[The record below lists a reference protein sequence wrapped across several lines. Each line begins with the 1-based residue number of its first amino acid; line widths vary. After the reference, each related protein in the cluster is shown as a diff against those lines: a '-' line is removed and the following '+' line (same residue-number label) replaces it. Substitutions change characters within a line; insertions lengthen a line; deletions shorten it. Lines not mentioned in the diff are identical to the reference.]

1 MSHRPSGP
9 RFQKRP
15 PGAADRETLPAP
27 PPRWSVLAVIGLAQL
42 MVVLDITIVNIALP
56 SAQDELGFDT
66 SNRQWII
73 TAYSLAFGSLLLL
86 GGRLSDR
93 IGVRRTLVIGSL
105 GFAAASIVGGAAPGF
120 AVLVG
125 ARAAQGVF
133 AAVLA
138 PAALSTLNITFTSA
152 EARAKAFAVF
162 SAIAASGAVLGLL
175 IGGAVTQWLSWRWC
189 LYINVVFAVPA
200 AVGAILVVH
209 APPTRTG
216 RAALDWAGAVTA
228 TSGLFCL
235 VYGLSHAETDG
246 WTAPLTIVML
256 AASAVLITAFVTV
269 ELRVSEPLLPPRI
282 VADRNRG
289 GAYLTIAI
297 TFCAMFAAFLF
308 LTYFMQRDLRYSPF
322 ATGVAFLPMAAG
334 IGVAAAVA
342 NTRLVP
348 RVGPRPLIPVG
359 MALAAAGMWWLGRLG
374 IDATYAHDVLGPII
388 VLGVGMGLAFSP
400 AVATATSGVQARDA
414 GVASAMV
421 NTSQQIGGAIGT
433 AALSTIFTAALT
445 RYLENHSPTPS
456 IATAAAIHG
465 YTVAF
470 HIAAVLFCIGAVA
483 TALILR
489 TGRLQGIAAEPSADE
504 RASSITYRPEL
515 RRPAGNPSS
524 DL

>member
-1 MSHRPSGP
+1 MSHRPSESRHPKRSAGIGP
-9 RFQKRP
+9 EPEGSR
-15 PGAADRETLPAP
+15 G
-27 PPRWSVLAVIGLAQL
+27 PRWSVLAVIGVAQL

-66 SNRQWII
+66 ANRQWII

-93 IGVRRTLVIGSL
+93 IGVRRTLIIGSL
-105 GFAAASIVGGAAPGF
+105 GFAAASIVGGAAVGF

-133 AAVLA
+133 AAILA
-138 PAALSTLNITFTSA
+138 PAALSTLNITFTTT
-152 EARAKAFAVF
+152 EARAKAFAVL

-175 IGGAVTQWLSWRWC
+175 IGGAATEWLSWRWC
-189 LYINVVFAVPA
+189 LYINVAFAVPA
-200 AVGAILVVH
+200 AVGALLVVN
-209 APPTRTG
+209 AAPTRHRRG
-216 RAALDWAGAVTA
+216 RMDWAGAVTA
-228 TSGLFCL
+228 TAGLFCL

-256 AASAVLITAFVTV
+256 ATAAVLIGVFIAAEV
-269 ELRVSEPLLPPRI
+269 RVREPLLPLRI

-308 LTYFMQRDLRYSPF
+308 LTYFMQRDLHYSPF

-334 IGVAAAVA
+334 IGLAAAVA

-359 MALAAAGMWWLGRLG
+359 MVLAAAGMAWLAR
-374 IDATYAHDVLGPII
+374 ITVDATYIHNVLGPIV
-388 VLGVGMGLAFSP
+388 VLGVGMGVAFSP
-400 AVATATSGVQARDA
+400 AVATATSGVQASDA

-421 NTSQQIGGAIGT
+421 STSQQIGGAVGT
-433 AALSTIFTAALT
+433 AALSTLFAAAVT
-445 RYLENHSPTPS
+445 RYVETRSPTRD

-470 HIAAVLFCIGAVA
+470 HIACALFLVGALA

-489 TGRLQGIAAEPSADE
+489 SGRLQVIGTEQAPESAGLT
-504 RASSITYRPEL
+504 S
-515 RRPAGNPSS
+515 
-524 DL
+524 

>member
-1 MSHRPSGP
+1 M
-9 RFQKRP
+9 
-15 PGAADRETLPAP
+15 
-27 PPRWSVLAVIGLAQL
+27 LAVIGVAQL

-66 SNRQWII
+66 ASRQWVI

-93 IGVRRTLVIGSL
+93 IGVRRTLVIGAL
-105 GFAAASIVGGAAPGF
+105 GFAAASIVGGAADGF

-133 AAVLA
+133 AAILA
-138 PAALSTLNITFTSA
+138 PAALSTLNITFTGA

-175 IGGAVTQWLSWRWC
+175 IGGAATEWLSWRWC
-189 LYINVVFAVPA
+189 LYINVAFAVPA
-200 AVGAILVVH
+200 AVGALLVVD
-209 APPTRTG
+209 AAPTRQTRG
-216 RAALDWAGAVTA
+216 PLDWTGAATA
-228 TSGLFCL
+228 TAGLFCL
-235 VYGLSHAETDG
+235 VYGLSHAETHG
-246 WTAPLTIVML
+246 WTAPLTMVML
-256 AASAVLITAFVTV
+256 AASAVLLGVFVAA
-269 ELRVSEPLLPPRI
+269 ELRVREPLLPLRI

-359 MALAAAGMWWLGRLG
+359 MVLAAAGMAWLGR
-374 IDATYAHDVLGPII
+374 ITVDASYAHDVLGPII

-400 AVATATSGVQARDA
+400 AVATATSGVRASDA

-421 NTSQQIGGAIGT
+421 STSQQVGGAVGT
-433 AALSTIFTAALT
+433 AALSTLFAAAVT
-445 RYLENHSPTPS
+445 RYIESHSPTPG
-456 IATAAAIHG
+456 IVTAAAIHG

-470 HIAAVLFCIGAVA
+470 HIACALFLVGAVA

-489 TGRLQGIAAEPSADE
+489 SGRLQVTATDLPTEAENLQAP
-504 RASSITYRPEL
+504 RHRI
-515 RRPAGNPSS
+515 
-524 DL
+524 

>member
-1 MSHRPSGP
+1 MGGAMSHRLSGR
-9 RFQKRP
+9 RFEKR
-15 PGAADRETLPAP
+15 AVADGSDRQVRAG
-27 PPRWSVLAVIGLAQL
+27 PRWSVLAVIGVAQL

-66 SNRQWII
+66 ASRQWVI

-93 IGVRRTLVIGSL
+93 VGVRRTLVVGSL
-105 GFAAASIVGGAAPGF
+105 GFAVASIVGGAAADF

-138 PAALSTLNITFTSA
+138 PAALSTLNITFTTA
-152 EARAKAFAVF
+152 ETRAKAFAVF

-175 IGGAVTQWLSWRWC
+175 IGGAVTEWLSWRWC
-189 LYINVVFAVPA
+189 LYINIVFAVPA
-200 AVGAILVVH
+200 AAGAVLVVT
-209 APPTRTG
+209 APPTRHD
-216 RAALDWAGAVTA
+216 RATWDWAGALTA
-228 TSGLFCL
+228 TAGLFCL

-256 AASAVLITAFVTV
+256 VASAVLVAGFVAAD
-269 ELRVSEPLLPPRI
+269 LRVPEPLLPLRI

-289 GAYLTIAI
+289 GAYLTIAV

-322 ATGVAFLPMAAG
+322 STGVAFLPMAAG
-334 IGVAAAVA
+334 IGLAAAVA
-342 NTRLVP
+342 NTQLVP
-348 RVGPRPLIPVG
+348 RMGPRPLIPVG
-359 MALAAAGMWWLGRLG
+359 MVLAAAGMAWLGRLSV
-374 IDATYAHDVLGPII
+374 DATYVHDVLGPII

-400 AVATATSGVQARDA
+400 AVATATSGVAARDA

-421 NTSQQIGGAIGT
+421 NTSQQIGGAVGT
-433 AALSTIFTAALT
+433 AALSTIFAAALT
-445 RYLENHSPTPS
+445 RYVENHSPTTS
-456 IATAAAIHG
+456 LAVTAAVHG

-470 HIAAVLFCIGAVA
+470 HVACGLFLTGAVA

-489 TGRLQGIAAEPSADE
+489 SGRLQAA
-504 RASSITYRPEL
+504 
-515 RRPAGNPSS
+515 AGV
-524 DL
+524 